1 MTNISTLTADLAQ
14 SAKRPG
20 SRTLRLLD
28 KALRLLHPFES
39 PRAQVTSP
47 SERQDLLSLLSIHR
61 DILSPYI
68 NLDKVESN
76 LRHTKAFNL

>member
-1 MTNISTLTADLAQ
+1 MTTISTLTADLAR

-28 KALRLLHPFES
+28 KALKLLYPFES
-39 PRAQVTSP
+39 PFASVTSP
-47 SERQDLLSLLSIHR
+47 SERQDLLSLVTLHR

-76 LRHTKAFNL
+76 LRHPKAFNL

>member
-1 MTNISTLTADLAQ
+1 MTNISTLTADLTR
-14 SAKRPG
+14 STKRPN

-28 KALRLLHPFES
+28 KALNLLHPFES
-39 PRAQVTSP
+39 PKAEVTSP

>member
-28 KALRLLHPFES
+28 KALTLLHPFES
-39 PRAQVTSP
+39 PKALVTSP
-47 SERQDLLSLLSIHR
+47 SERKDLLSLLYLHR
-61 DILSPYI
+61 DILSPYLDVDRVAT
-68 NLDKVESN
+68 NLK
-76 LRHTKAFNL
+76 LQY